1 MIARQKCNIHHI
13 VDFWIR
19 DSFHYEQPIVTHMNE
34 LVVIAY
40 TETETF
46 QAGTT
51 KDLNELFSGSNG
63 KAGVIDI
70 QTPDYNKD
78 GRPEEINV
86 DIALTGVNPSEIKSV
101 VILQTVSYGLRVS
114 NHCLFRM
121 L

>member
-1 MIARQKCNIHHI
+1 MANCLITHEFFN

-40 TETETF
+40 TESETF

-63 KAGVIDI
+63 KAGIIDI
-70 QTPDYNKD
+70 KI
-78 GRPEEINV
+78 EKAAA
-86 DIALTGVNPSEIKSV
+86 IAL
-101 VILQTVSYGLRVS
+101 
-114 NHCLFRM
+114 
-121 L
+121 